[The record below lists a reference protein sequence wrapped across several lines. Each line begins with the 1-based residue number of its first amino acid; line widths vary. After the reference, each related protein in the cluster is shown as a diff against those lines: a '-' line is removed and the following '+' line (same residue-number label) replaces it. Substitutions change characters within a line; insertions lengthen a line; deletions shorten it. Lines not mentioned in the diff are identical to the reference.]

1 MNYPIINGIGYS
13 WASIAVTILGRLLIG
28 IRAIDY
34 KDSQAIEGTYGA
46 GSQPIEIGYGN
57 ITSEGNITLLGY
69 ELDALERIAPNG
81 RIQEIPPFDIIVT
94 WRAGT
99 QIKTHRLV
107 NCVFKDNGRSNS
119 QGDTMS
125 EFQVPLF
132 IGQIKFN
139 VD

>member
-1 MNYPIINGIGYS
+1 MNYPLINGVGYS
-13 WASIAVTILGRLLIG
+13 WASIKVTVLGRMVIG

-46 GSQPIEIGYGN
+46 GNQAIEVGFGN
-57 ITSEGNITLLGY
+57 ITNEGNITLLGY
-69 ELDALERIAPNG
+69 ELDALELLAPNG
-81 RIQEIPPFDIIVT
+81 RIQEIPPFDIIVS
-94 WRAGT
+94 WNAGT
-99 QIKTHRLV
+99 SVKVHRLE
-107 NCVFKDNGRSNS
+107 NCIFKDNGRSNS

-139 VD
+139 VN